1 MQTRKGRIL
10 NDKRKKMKARGM
22 TAASTVLAAVI
33 ASAGFSASPKEAQA
47 LTGSYKVKQGD
58 TLYKISRKHDM
69 TVKELKAVNRLKS
82 DTIHPGQILEVRT
95 ERHTEEPFNNET
107 AIYTVVPGD
116 TLWGIAKR
124 YRMNVNELKSLNKL
138 KSDMVL
144 INQKLIIK
152 GDISKTKAIITGAAD
167 NFTVEFKHGDE
178 YFTLKV
184 PYGTA
189 QSYQKM
195 SGKEILVVYKDD
207 ALINV
212 Q

>member
-1 MQTRKGRIL
+1 MQTRKERIQ

-22 TAASTVLAAVI
+22 TAASTVFAAVI
-33 ASAGFSASPKEAQA
+33 ASAGFSTSAKETHA
-47 LTGSYKVKQGD
+47 LTGFYKVKQGD
-58 TLYKISRKHDM
+58 TLYKISMEHDM

-82 DTIHPGQILEVRT
+82 DTIHPGQTLEVRT

-124 YRMNVNELKSLNKL
+124 YRMNVNELKTLNKL
-138 KSDMVL
+138 KRDMVL

-152 GDISKTKAIITGAAD
+152 GDISRTKAVITGAAD
-167 NFTVEFKHGDE
+167 NFTVEFKNGDD

-189 QSYQKM
+189 TSYQNM

-207 ALINV
+207 ALINI

>member
-1 MQTRKGRIL
+1 MQTRKERIL
-10 NDKRKKMKARGM
+10 NDKRKKIKARGM
-22 TAASTVLAAVI
+22 TAASTVFAAVI
-33 ASAGFSASPKEAQA
+33 ATAGFSASANEAHA
-47 LTGSYKVKQGD
+47 LTGSYIVKQGD
-58 TLYKISRKHDM
+58 TLYKISREHDM

-82 DTIHPGQILEVRT
+82 DKIQPGQTLEVRI
-95 ERHTEEPFNNET
+95 ERHTKESFINQK
-107 AIYTVVPGD
+107 AVYTVVPGD

-124 YRMNVNELKSLNKL
+124 YRMSVNELKTLNKL

-152 GDISKTKAIITGAAD
+152 GDISITKAIITGAAD
-167 NFTVEFKHGDE
+167 NFTVEFKNGGD
-178 YFTLKV
+178 YFILKV

-207 ALINV
+207 ALINI

>member
-1 MQTRKGRIL
+1 
-10 NDKRKKMKARGM
+10 M
-22 TAASTVLAAVI
+22 TAASTVFAAVI
-33 ASAGFSASPKEAQA
+33 ATAGFSASANEAHA
-47 LTGSYKVKQGD
+47 LTGSYIVKQGD
-58 TLYKISRKHDM
+58 TLYKISREHDM
-69 TVKELKAVNRLKS
+69 TVNELKAVNRLKS
-82 DTIHPGQILEVRT
+82 DTIHPGQTLEVRT

-124 YRMNVNELKSLNKL
+124 YRMSVNELKTLNKL

-152 GDISKTKAIITGAAD
+152 GDISITKAIITGAAD
-167 NFTVEFKHGDE
+167 NFTVEFKNGND

>member
-1 MQTRKGRIL
+1 MQTRKERIL
-10 NDKRKKMKARGM
+10 NDKRKKIKARGI
-22 TAASTVLAAVI
+22 TAASTVFAAVI
-33 ASAGFSASPKEAQA
+33 ASAGFSASAKEAYA
-47 LTGSYKVKQGD
+47 LTGFYKVKQGD
-58 TLYKISRKHDM
+58 TLYKISREHDM
-69 TVKELKAVNRLKS
+69 TVNELKAVNRLKS
-82 DTIHPGQILEVRT
+82 DTIHPGQTLEVRT

-124 YRMNVNELKSLNKL
+124 YRMNINDLKTLNKL

-144 INQKLIIK
+144 INQKMIIK

-167 NFTVEFKHGDE
+167 NFTVEFKNGND

>member
-1 MQTRKGRIL
+1 MQTRKERIL
-10 NDKRKKMKARGM
+10 NDKRKKIKARGM
-22 TAASTVLAAVI
+22 TAASTLFAAVI
-33 ASAGFSASPKEAQA
+33 ASAGFSASENEAYA
-47 LTGSYKVKQGD
+47 LTGFYKVKQGD
-58 TLYKISRKHDM
+58 TLYKISREHDM

-82 DTIHPGQILEVRT
+82 DKIQPGQTLEVRI
-95 ERHTEEPFNNET
+95 ERHTEDSFNNQT
-107 AIYTVVPGD
+107 AVYTVVPGD

-124 YRMNVNELKSLNKL
+124 YRMNVNELKTLNKL
-138 KSDMVL
+138 KRDMVL
-144 INQKLIIK
+144 INQKIIIK

-167 NFTVEFKHGDE
+167 NFTVEFKSGND

-189 QSYQKM
+189 LSYQKM

-207 ALINV
+207 ALINI